1 MTIDEMKNVLLTS
14 HDEGVDSAAAYD
26 SVLSE
31 VAGIMEAL
39 DEKTR
44 AIEDLSN
51 RVAELTDNNLKLL
64 EKVKYMTQEEEV
76 VDEETEPEPMTLE
89 KLFEEE

>member
-1 MTIDEMKNVLLTS
+1 MTIEEMKQVLLTS

-31 VAGIMEAL
+31 IAVKMEELSEANR
-39 DEKTR
+39 KV
-44 AIEDLSN
+44 EDLTN

-64 EKVKYMTQEEEV
+64 DKVKYMSQEEGKEEEDQATEV
-76 VDEETEPEPMTLE
+76 TIEN
-89 KLFEEE
+89 LFEEE